1 MISKKATKLIDENKR
16 QARRDLDSARVLLA
30 SPNPHLENVAFLLEQ
45 SFEKIINASY
55 ARYKLETKSASLKK
69 VYKKI
74 DNHEIDFILDMLDE
88 FYKNYTAL
96 LAQLPKTWLDC
107 DELRNVFPKKLK
119 KFMRSPERLG
129 GSIKQIQNIK
139 KEVITAR
146 KKFVKFMSGLDSK
159 SLTYL
164 DIKPSDITQIS
175 TMIKNLSDSEIDF
188 VSNQKM
194 VHEYITFLIYLN
206 IAPYALSHAIHSR
219 YPLIQYGMYNLEAYR
234 NNPKLKGFFNALAD
248 SIQKMLDSEAGFT
261 KLLVTTY
268 FLNSNILRHAGKI

>member
-55 ARYKLETKSASLKK
+55 AKYKFETKSASLKK
-69 VYKKI
+69 VYENI
-74 DNHEIDFILDMLDE
+74 SDHNIDFILDMLDE

-96 LAQLPKTWLDC
+96 LALIPKTWLDRE
-107 DELRNVFPKKLK
+107 ELRNVFPKEIK
-119 KFMRSPERLG
+119 KMMRSPERLDK
-129 GSIKQIQNIK
+129 SIKQIQNIK
-139 KEVITAR
+139 KEVTAARR
-146 KKFVKFMSGLDSK
+146 KFAKFMSGLDSK

-164 DIKPSDITQIS
+164 DIKPSDIAQIS
-175 TMIKNLSDSEIDF
+175 TMIKNLSDSETDF

-194 VHEYITFLIYLN
+194 VYEYITFLIYLN

-219 YPLIQYGMYNLEAYR
+219 YPLIEHGMHNLEAYR
-234 NNPKLKGFFNALAD
+234 NNPKLKGFFNVLAG

-268 FLNSNILRHAGKI
+268 FLNSNISRHAGKI